1 MHFIR
6 LAALLLLSALA
17 LHSPAIAQ
25 GQAQESD
32 ETKAA
37 KAEFQRR
44 AESCLTSTNQSVS
57 FKLVQKLSKP
67 ISEPASAE
75 EEARVKRLLESSGL
89 TYDRVK
95 NRASYEF
102 TLSLIRTKN
111 AAVFKLKPQLPAET
125 AAPIHECLKKL
136 AAMADME
143 STVE

>member
-1 MHFIR
+1 M
-6 LAALLLLSALA
+6 
-17 LHSPAIAQ
+17 AQ
-25 GQAQESD
+25 GQAQDSE

-44 AESCLTSTNQSVS
+44 AESCLTASSQSVN
-57 FKLVQKLSKP
+57 FKLVPKLSKP
-67 ISEPASAE
+67 ISEPASPE

-111 AAVFKLKPQLPAET
+111 AAVFVLKPQLPPEA
-125 AAPIHECLKKL
+125 AAPIQECLKKL
-136 AAMADME
+136 AAVADME
-143 STVE
+143 ATFE

>member
-1 MHFIR
+1 MHITKFS
-6 LAALLLLSALA
+6 AALLLVASCLPFLPVA
-17 LHSPAIAQ
+17 
-25 GQAQESD
+25 QAQESE

-44 AESCLTSTNQSVS
+44 AESCLTAGNQTVS
-57 FKLVQKLSKP
+57 FRLVPKLSKP
-67 ISEPASAE
+67 ISEPALPE

-102 TLSLIRTKN
+102 TLALIRTKN
-111 AAVFKLKPQLPAET
+111 AAKFILTPQLPADT

-136 AAMADME
+136 AAIADME
-143 STVE
+143 ATFE